1 MKGIQ
6 KRLGSLLM
14 AAVML
19 LSLAVTPAMA
29 ADTQNPPTE
38 VTNCEAGGIWTT
50 VLALGFSDTAW
61 MNAINAVL
69 ITRRKSIAFRAPR
82 VFGKQANTLLM
93 AAHKVSCQRSSL
105 L

>member
-29 ADTQNPPTE
+29 ADMQTPPT
-38 VTNCEAGGIWTT
+38 
-50 VLALGFSDTAW
+50 TA
-61 MNAINAVL
+61 
-69 ITRRKSIAFRAPR
+69 P
-82 VFGKQANTLLM
+82 
-93 AAHKVSCQRSSL
+93 
-105 L
+105 

>member
-29 ADTQNPPTE
+29 AEEKEPPTQAPTLE
-38 VTNCEAGGIWTT
+38 DGSFFYKYTLKFGYRQSAWAENIT
-50 VLALGFSDTAW
+50 GF
-61 MNAINAVL
+61 
-69 ITRRKSIAFRAPR
+69 K
-82 VFGKQANTLLM
+82 
-93 AAHKVSCQRSSL
+93 
-105 L
+105 

>member
-29 ADTQNPPTE
+29 AGEKEPPTE
-38 VTNCEAGGIWTT
+38 FTSSAN
-50 VLALGFSDTAW
+50 
-61 MNAINAVL
+61 
-69 ITRRKSIAFRAPR
+69 
-82 VFGKQANTLLM
+82 FGYDF
-93 AAHKVSCQRSSL
+93 C
-105 L
+105 

>member
-29 ADTQNPPTE
+29 AEEKEPPTQAPTLE
-38 VTNCEAGGIWTT
+38 DEMCIRDSIILDSNFCSSAQIICTWYQKVYCK
-50 VLALGFSDTAW
+50 
-61 MNAINAVL
+61 
-69 ITRRKSIAFRAPR
+69 RR
-82 VFGKQANTLLM
+82 GKIQ
-93 AAHKVSCQRSSL
+93 S
-105 L
+105 

>member
-29 ADTQNPPTE
+29 AEEKEPPTQ
-38 VTNCEAGGIWTT
+38 
-50 VLALGFSDTAW
+50 
-61 MNAINAVL
+61 
-69 ITRRKSIAFRAPR
+69 AP
-82 VFGKQANTLLM
+82 TLEDGSFFYKYTL
-93 AAHKVSCQRSSL
+93 
-105 L
+105 

>member
-29 ADTQNPPTE
+29 AEEKDTPTRIL
-38 VTNCEAGGIWTT
+38 VNYVQMPG
-50 VLALGFSDTAW
+50 S
-61 MNAINAVL
+61 
-69 ITRRKSIAFRAPR
+69 
-82 VFGKQANTLLM
+82 
-93 AAHKVSCQRSSL
+93 
-105 L
+105 

>member
-29 ADTQNPPTE
+29 AVQPRSTAIVKTSHGAKPSPATWCSIRTIPTS
-38 VTNCEAGGIWTT
+38 
-50 VLALGFSDTAW
+50 VLSAAQTRTA
-61 MNAINAVL
+61 I
-69 ITRRKSIAFRAPR
+69 
-82 VFGKQANTLLM
+82 
-93 AAHKVSCQRSSL
+93 C
-105 L
+105 

>member
-29 ADTQNPPTE
+29 A
-38 VTNCEAGGIWTT
+38 
-50 VLALGFSDTAW
+50 
-61 MNAINAVL
+61 
-69 ITRRKSIAFRAPR
+69 
-82 VFGKQANTLLM
+82 
-93 AAHKVSCQRSSL
+93 HKVICRRSNSL
-105 L
+105 

>member
-29 ADTQNPPTE
+29 AE
-38 VTNCEAGGIWTT
+38 E
-50 VLALGFSDTAW
+50 
-61 MNAINAVL
+61 
-69 ITRRKSIAFRAPR
+69 KEPR
-82 VFGKQANTLLM
+82 
-93 AAHKVSCQRSSL
+93 HKLQH
-105 L
+105 

>member
-29 ADTQNPPTE
+29 AEEKEPPDGSE
-38 VTNCEAGGIWTT
+38 VRIY
-50 VLALGFSDTAW
+50 
-61 MNAINAVL
+61 
-69 ITRRKSIAFRAPR
+69 
-82 VFGKQANTLLM
+82 Q
-93 AAHKVSCQRSSL
+93 
-105 L
+105 